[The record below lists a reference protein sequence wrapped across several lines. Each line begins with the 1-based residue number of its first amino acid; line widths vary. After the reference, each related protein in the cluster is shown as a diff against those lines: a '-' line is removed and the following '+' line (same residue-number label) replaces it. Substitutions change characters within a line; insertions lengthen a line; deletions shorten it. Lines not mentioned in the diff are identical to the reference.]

1 MKRQAARRSDPG
13 VLRLSLAY
21 LTPLYDAIQLPAFEE
36 RIQISPDLSPSP
48 RAVSIAALAMR
59 LHTPLLIVT
68 ARQDSADALTA
79 TLQDLLPPQLQPQSW
94 ISPDPLPYEQLPHD
108 PDLSSTRISVL
119 DKLVRLGADE
129 PFVIVSSMRALM
141 SYIRSPDSFAAD
153 AIEISVGGRV
163 DDRALVRR
171 LVEAGYSREPLADLA
186 GTISQRG
193 GIIDIVPPGR
203 NDGVR
208 IELFGDEVES
218 IRSYDPATQRSS
230 SRIDSVR
237 ILPPVEF
244 DIPVDRDARRLDA
257 MLDFTALR
265 PEVHDEW
272 TEILERLDHG
282 DVPDAID
289 LLAPSFASNR
299 STLLDYM
306 PTDAVV
312 AVVEPE
318 SIALESEQI
327 EIRAAEVLEGLLA
340 AGEIPVGLKRPLAE
354 PQEIQAAI
362 GRHRQ
367 WLIGNA
373 DPESHGRLV
382 RTRESFVEP
391 PFYAGDID
399 AIVQDIRLRLDQN
412 WRIVIATD
420 QAERV
425 RDILE
430 ERDLFARIAR
440 ARPGGAVD
448 PPGPGSY
455 DIVHARLDSGFVLQS
470 ALTLVLTDRE
480 LFGIR
485 KTVRQAAR
493 QRRQRYR
500 PVRDFKEGQYVVH
513 VQHGVGIFKG
523 LVTLDLS
530 GVEREYLQIDYAD
543 ADRLYVPVDQTDR
556 LAPYES
562 PAGTPRITRLASA
575 EWARTKSRVRAAVQE
590 MAAELLEIYAT
601 REMAGGQQFPPDTTW
616 DLELAESFPYRETVD
631 QLQAIDDVRENLES
645 SRPMDRLICGDVG
658 YGKTEVALRAAF
670 KVINAGQQ
678 VAVLV
683 PTTVLALQHYET
695 FRERLAA
702 FPVRVEMLSRLRT
715 RAEQRK
721 ILDDLENGLVDLVIG
736 THRLVQKD
744 VRFKN
749 LGLLVV
755 DEEQRFGV
763 RHKEFIK
770 RQRAEIDVLTMT
782 ATPIPRTLYMALTG
796 IRDLSLIS
804 TPPQERVP
812 IRTFVTARSDT
823 IVRESILREMS
834 RGGQIFV
841 LHNRVQSIYRIRD
854 WLEELVPEASIG
866 IGHGQMNESELEHV
880 VLAFMQHQ
888 YDVLLCTTIIESGVD
903 IQNANTI
910 IIDNAHALGLT
921 QLYQLRGRV
930 GRGNVRA
937 YAYLLY
943 PPNSSLSSE
952 ARQRLAAIQEATEL
966 GAGFQIA
973 MRDMEIRG
981 AGNILG
987 AQQSGHIAAVGLDL
1001 YTRMLAHAVEELRAG
1016 RSITQP
1022 DDVNIDVAVDGRIPE
1037 DYIEDEAMRLSFY
1050 YRISSASTAV
1060 ELGALRAELVDR
1072 FGPLPE
1078 ASEQIFELVR
1088 LRQTAAALGI
1098 TGIIERDGVILIRP
1112 VVGGRLNEPRL
1123 RAKLGGGVRVTP
1135 NQVRLTLSELNVD
1148 RWQAIQEVLR
1158 NVEAVRSNV
1167 LATS

>member
-1 MKRQAARRSDPG
+1 MT
-13 VLRLSLAY
+13 LAY
-21 LTPLYDAIQLPAFEE
+21 LTPLYDAIHLPDFAE
-36 RIQISPDLSPSP
+36 RVQVSPGLSPAA
-48 RAVSIAALAMR
+48 RAVSIAALAVR
-59 LHTPLLIVT
+59 SQKPLLVVT
-68 ARQDSADALTA
+68 ARQDSADALGA
-79 TLQDLLPPQLQPQSW
+79 ALSELLPEGMQPQHW

-108 PDLSSTRISVL
+108 PDLSSVRISVL
-119 DKLVRLGADE
+119 DNLLAAGADQ
-129 PFVIVSSMRALM
+129 PFVVISSMRAVM
-141 SYIRSPDSFAAD
+141 SYIRSPASFST
-153 AIEISVGGRV
+153 EVFEVEVGGRI
-163 DDRALVRR
+163 DDRRLIRR
-171 LVEAGYSREPLADLA
+171 LVTAGYHREPLADLA
-186 GTISQRG
+186 GTVSQRG

-203 NDGVR
+203 PDGIR

-230 SRIDSVR
+230 ERLDRVR
-237 ILPPVEF
+237 ILPPIEF
-244 DIPVDRDARRLDA
+244 EIPTDPDDRRLDDR
-257 MLDFTALR
+257 LNFENLR

-272 TEILERLDHG
+272 IEILERLDSG
-282 DVPDAID
+282 DVPDAVD
-289 LLAPSFASNR
+289 LLAPAFARNR

-306 PTDAVV
+306 PKDAIVV
-312 AVVEPE
+312 EVEPE
-318 SIALESEQI
+318 SISIESEQI

-340 AGEIPVGLKRPLAE
+340 AGEIPGGLDQPFAS
-354 PQEIQAAI
+354 PDEIQTAI
-362 GRHRQ
+362 NRHRN
-367 WLIGNA
+367 WVIGSSEP
-373 DPESHGRLV
+373 DHHGRLI

-391 PFYAGDID
+391 PLYANDID
-399 AIVQDIRLRLDQN
+399 SIANDVRMRLDQS
-412 WRIVIATD
+412 WRIVVATD
-420 QAERV
+420 QSERV

-430 ERDLFARIAR
+430 ERDLFPRVAR
-440 ARPGGAVD
+440 ARQGKALD
-448 PPGPGSY
+448 PPAAGTY
-455 DIVHARLDSGFVLQS
+455 DIVHARLDAGFVIPDSSLL
-470 ALTLVLTDRE
+470 ALTDRE

-485 KTVRQAAR
+485 KAVRHAAR
-493 QRRQRYR
+493 QRRQKYR
-500 PVRDFKEGQYVVH
+500 PIRDFTEGQYVVH
-513 VQHGVGIFKG
+513 IQHGVGIYKG

-530 GVEREYLQIDYAD
+530 GIDREYLQIDYAD

-562 PAGTPRITRLASA
+562 PAGAPRITKLASA
-575 EWARTKSRVRAAVQE
+575 EWTRTKSRVRKAVQE
-590 MAAELLEIYAT
+590 MAAELLEIYAA
-601 REMAGGQQFPPDTTW
+601 REMAGGQKFPPDTTW
-616 DLELAESFPYRETVD
+616 DVELAESFPFRETQD
-631 QLQAIDDVRENLES
+631 QQQAIDDVRADLES
-645 SRPMDRLICGDVG
+645 EQPMDRLVCGDVG

-670 KVINAGQQ
+670 KVINAGWQ

-683 PTTVLALQHYET
+683 PTTVLALQHFET

-715 RAEQRK
+715 RSEQRQ
-721 ILDDLENGLVDLVIG
+721 ILEDLEDGQIDIVIG

-744 VRFKN
+744 VNFKQ

-812 IRTFVTARSDT
+812 IRTFVSARNDNL
-823 IVRESILREMS
+823 VRESILREMS
-834 RGGQIFV
+834 RGGQIFF

-854 WLEELVPEASIG
+854 WLEELVPEATIG

-880 VLAFMQHQ
+880 ILAFMKHE

-903 IQNANTI
+903 IPNTNTI

-937 YAYLLY
+937 YSYLLY
-943 PPNSSLSSE
+943 PPRTPLSAE

-987 AQQSGHIAAVGLDL
+987 AEQSGHIAAVGLDL
-1001 YTRMLAHAVEELRAG
+1001 YTRMLAHAVEELREG

-1022 DDVNIDVAVDGRIPE
+1022 DDVNIDIAVDGRIPE
-1037 DYIEDEAMRLSFY
+1037 DYIQDESMRLSFY
-1050 YRISSASTAV
+1050 YRISSAPTSAD
-1060 ELGALRAELVDR
+1060 LGALRAELVDR
-1072 FGPLPE
+1072 FGKPPAE
-1078 ASEQIFELVR
+1078 AERIFDLVR
-1088 LRQTAAALGI
+1088 LRQTAAQLGVTSI
-1098 TGIIERDGVILIRP
+1098 VERDGEIFIRP
-1112 VVGGRLNEPRL
+1112 VVGGRIDERRL
-1123 RAKLGGGVRVTP
+1123 RNELGSGIRVTP
-1135 NQVRLTLSELNVD
+1135 NQVRLTLADLRVD
-1148 RWQAIQEVLR
+1148 RWTAIQEILR
-1158 NVEAVRSNV
+1158 NVESIRAQV
-1167 LATS
+1167 LAAS